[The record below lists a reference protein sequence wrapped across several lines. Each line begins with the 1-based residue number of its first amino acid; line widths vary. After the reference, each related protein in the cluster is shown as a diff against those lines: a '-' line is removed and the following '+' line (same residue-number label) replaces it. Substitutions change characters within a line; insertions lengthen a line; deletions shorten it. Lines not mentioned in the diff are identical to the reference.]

1 MTILQ
6 EQAGDGKMAGQ
17 ADGATDAGAVM
28 FCANH
33 PETETYLRCNKCG
46 KPICLKCAVLTEVG
60 YRCKECIR
68 EQQNVFY
75 NAMTYDNWIAFG
87 VAAIITMVAWP
98 IVSYFL
104 RATGFFGWII
114 ASLVG
119 SAAGAALGQ
128 IIRSSVGRRRG
139 RYIRHFT
146 MAGIVVGFVL
156 SIVVTSMLF
165 SSIFPFASLQGL
177 LFAFLAIA
185 AAWQFLRW

>member
-1 MTILQ
+1 MNAFQ
-6 EQAGDGKMAGQ
+6 EQSSAGAPAAQ
-17 ADGATDAGAVM
+17 PASNDGAVVM
-28 FCANH
+28 YCANH

-75 NAMTYDNWIAFG
+75 NAMTYDNWIAFA
-87 VAAIITMVAWP
+87 VAAGITMIAWP
-98 IVSYFL
+98 LVSFFL

-114 ASLVG
+114 AALVG
-119 SAAGAALGQ
+119 SGAGAALGQ
-128 IIRSSVGRRRG
+128 IIRQSVGKRRG

-146 MAGIVVGFVL
+146 LAGIVVGFVASL
-156 SIVVTSMLF
+156 LITSLAF
-165 SSIFPFASLQGL
+165 STLFPFASLQGI
-177 LFAFLAIA
+177 LFAILAIV

>member
-1 MTILQ
+1 MNAFQGQGSAAQPT
-6 EQAGDGKMAGQ
+6 EQSDGGDG
-17 ADGATDAGAVM
+17 GAVLY
-28 FCANH
+28 CANH

-75 NAMTYDNWIAFG
+75 NAMTSDNWIAFA
-87 VAAIITMVAWP
+87 VAAGITMVAWP
-98 IVSYFL
+98 LVSFFL

-114 ASLVG
+114 AALVG
-119 SAAGAALGQ
+119 SGAGAALGQ
-128 IIRSSVGRRRG
+128 IIRQSVGKRRG

-146 MAGIVVGFVL
+146 LAGIVVGFVASL
-156 SIVVTSMLF
+156 LITSLAF
-165 SSIFPFASLQGL
+165 STIFPFASLQGL
-177 LFAFLAIA
+177 LFAVLAIV

>member
-1 MTILQ
+1 MNAFQGQGSATQ
-6 EQAGDGKMAGQ
+6 PTEQSGGGE
-17 ADGATDAGAVM
+17 GGVVLY
-28 FCANH
+28 CANH

-75 NAMTYDNWIAFG
+75 NAMTYDNWIAFA
-87 VAAIITMVAWP
+87 VAAGITLVAWP
-98 IVSYFL
+98 LVSFFL

-114 ASLVG
+114 AALVG
-119 SAAGAALGQ
+119 SGAGAALGQ
-128 IIRSSVGRRRG
+128 IIRQSVGKRRG

-146 MAGIVVGFVL
+146 LAGIVVGFVASL
-156 SIVVTSMLF
+156 LITSLAF
-165 SSIFPFASLQGL
+165 STIFPFASLQGL
-177 LFAFLAIA
+177 LFAVLAMI